1 MEMITTRTPTR
12 RVEYKDWIVYKGNEY
27 VREETL
33 SLKSYSWESEPDNLI
48 DLHFIAWRSRDGNEL
63 VEYYSG
69 DIGWSGEDGHLHKD
83 NPVPEIELEFKRTI
97 GKDLI
102 YF

>member
-1 MEMITTRTPTR
+1 MEMNATRTPTR

-33 SLKSYSWESEPDNLI
+33 SLKSYSWVSEPDNLI

-63 VEYYSG
+63 VLIVFVFIAKKPNKS
-69 DIGWSGEDGHLHKD
+69 DGQ
-83 NPVPEIELEFKRTI
+83 VVFI
-97 GKDLI
+97 
-102 YF
+102 

>member
-1 MEMITTRTPTR
+1 MEMIATTTPTR
-12 RVEYKDWIVYKGNEY
+12 RIEYRDWITYNGVEYR
-27 VREETL
+27 REEIL
-33 SLKSYSWESEPDNLI
+33 SLNAGYWDREPDNLI